1 MDECCSQKPNLRG
14 RRLTN
19 EQAGA
24 LEEMFKVLANDTRLK
39 LLNLL
44 CCVEEMS
51 VTELAVGSGM
61 TVQAVSGHLQRLT
74 LGGILACQRHGNH
87 VHYRLIDG
95 CVRSLLEKGL
105 CLLDDAQDASVKQN
119 ESGAAAPTQRKK
131 RR

>member
-1 MDECCSQKPNLRG
+1 MDECCSQKPSYKDSQLSQEKA
-14 RRLTN
+14 T
-19 EQAGA
+19 E

-39 LLNLL
+39 LLVLL
-44 CCVEEMS
+44 CNTDEMS

-105 CLLDDAQDASVKQN
+105 CLLDDMEQAKN
-119 ESGAAAPTQRKK
+119 QREIG
-131 RR
+131 R

>member
-1 MDECCSQKPNLRG
+1 MDECCSQKPNYNDSQLSQEKA
-14 RRLTN
+14 T
-19 EQAGA
+19 E

-39 LLNLL
+39 LLVLL
-44 CCVEEMS
+44 CNTDEMS

-74 LGGILACQRHGNH
+74 LGGILAYQRHGNH

-105 CLLDDAQDASVKQN
+105 CLLDDMEQAKIKEKSSAKKKSVTK
-119 ESGAAAPTQRKK
+119 RK
-131 RR
+131 